1 MRRTLL
7 AAASLMLLAACGQ
20 TTVSTPATAPAT
32 PAESAA
38 ATGCTGTAEL
48 PWPAAQLMIA
58 GNLAGAACADA
69 VATLEVRN
77 PAGAVLHTFSAPI
90 SQITIAFNPR
100 ADHATMQSDLAS
112 WLSSNAFRT
121 TDALPAWPASASAPP
136 VTFVPAVDRAA
147 YEAARAARRPLYCYP
162 DNGESAACVAF
173 DSATGAVTKLG
184 TERPEAGRAG

>member
-1 MRRTLL
+1 MRATLL

-20 TTVSTPATAPAT
+20 TTVSTPAEAPAT
-32 PAESAA
+32 PGATAA
-38 ATGCTGTAEL
+38 AAAGCTGTAEL

-58 GNLAGAACADA
+58 GNLAGAACPEA
-69 VATLEVRN
+69 VATLEIRN
-77 PAGAVLHTFSAPI
+77 ATGAVLHTFSAPI

-100 ADHATMQSDLAS
+100 ADQTTMQSDLAS

-121 TDALPAWPASASAPP
+121 ADALPAWPANASAPP

-184 TERPEAGRAG
+184 VERPEAGR